1 MPLTSLSHTLPVF
14 SSPFFLL
21 ASAFSTPGD
30 VFSLEPPGPV
40 AAGWEQRQQEVVCV
54 TLEVGTET
62 DRAGKKPVVEVA
74 ERMAGRQAA

>member
-1 MPLTSLSHTLPVF
+1 M
-14 SSPFFLL
+14 
-21 ASAFSTPGD
+21 
-30 VFSLEPPGPV
+30 FSLKPPGPV

-54 TLEVGTET
+54 TLEVGTEP